1 MKVIFLGKFVY
12 GFYISPRQIRAS
24 MEYLTLKTSPS
35 SHPPL
40 HSCCPKCKSTQITS
54 QQKGYSGG
62 KALALALAFGGLG
75 LSARHATR
83 KILITCQNCGYQWIP
98 GGQMAKEVSP
108 IKKYRIST
116 WKWIRVMSI
125 IMTLITGLTDIFMLL
140 IPKDQN
146 EVIIWTV
153 LAIFALLTLMFI
165 SLSRTARKEIFLQK
179 KENQKRY
186 FDSFDG

>member
-1 MKVIFLGKFVY
+1 
-12 GFYISPRQIRAS
+12 
-24 MEYLTLKTSPS
+24 
-35 SHPPL
+35 
-40 HSCCPKCKSTQITS
+40 
-54 QQKGYSGG
+54 
-62 KALALALAFGGLG
+62 
-75 LSARHATR
+75 
-83 KILITCQNCGYQWIP
+83 
-98 GGQMAKEVSP
+98 MAKEVSP